1 MAREL
6 DFLIFGFPRSGT
18 KALIRELNLHPHVY
32 CAQERFHFGTDH
44 SRLVFPIPFLTQALR
59 ATPRIS
65 ARLTPFA
72 RALPARMCAMP
83 ATSCHVIISRS
94 TASIARCP
102 TSRTFGFAAAPTA
115 SFLRGTAA
123 RTNDTGGS
131 SRLGKLA
138 CSDFSSFCAA
148 SRTVSISA
156 RTSSFSPTIRASEG
170 RPTRYYRRSSSSALI
185 PASMIAR
192 PSRRS
197 SAANERSASAV
208 ATMRRRHHYR
218 TTRRSF

>member
-102 TSRTFGFAAAPTA
+102 TSRTHLDLPQPLRLH
-115 SFLRGTAA
+115 SFVGPPRG
-123 RTNDTGGS
+123 RTTQGAVAGWANWPV
-131 SRLGKLA
+131 R
-138 CSDFSSFCAA
+138 
-148 SRTVSISA
+148 IS
-156 RTSSFSPTIRASEG
+156 RASVLHRELSQSRQG
-170 RPTRYYRRSSSSALI
+170 HLRFPLQFGPRKVARHATTGARVPRR
-185 PASMIAR
+185 
-192 PSRRS
+192 
-197 SAANERSASAV
+197 
-208 ATMRRRHHYR
+208 
-218 TTRRSF
+218 